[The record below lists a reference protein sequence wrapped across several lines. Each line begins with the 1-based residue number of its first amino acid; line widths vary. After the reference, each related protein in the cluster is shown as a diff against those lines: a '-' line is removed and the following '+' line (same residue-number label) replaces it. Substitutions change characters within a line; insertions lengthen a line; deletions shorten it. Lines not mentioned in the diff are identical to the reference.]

1 MNADLAAAPAPRVAG
16 PASHGLNLMR
26 RIVAAPSG
34 VFGLVVAVVL
44 VVVAIFAPVLAPHS
58 YTALDIEH
66 RLEGPSSTYWL
77 GTDNLGRDLL
87 SRLMMG
93 VRIALQIAVP
103 AVVLGVLVG
112 LLLGLAAGYLGGK
125 LDSAIVVILDAI
137 QSFPSVVL
145 ALAVLALLGSSS
157 WAIVLVLAVAFVPS
171 FGRVTRTSV
180 QAVQALPYV
189 DAERNLGAGTLR
201 IIARHVLPNIVPP
214 LIVLMAMNLP
224 SAIGIESGLAFL
236 GLGVQ
241 PPTPDWGVILSEGF
255 ARIRESPWPVLW
267 TCGVLAV
274 STLGFTFLGERLRDV
289 LDVRTTEVRS

>member
-1 MNADLAAAPAPRVAG
+1 VSADLAAAPAPRVAG

-87 SRLMMG
+87 SRLMVG
-93 VRIALQIAVP
+93 ARVALQIAAP
-103 AVVLGVLVG
+103 AVLLGVVLGLA
-112 LLLGLAAGYLGGK
+112 LGLAAGYLGGNV
-125 LDSAIVVILDAI
+125 DRVIVVVLDAI
-137 QSFPSVVL
+137 QSFPAVVL
-145 ALAVLALLGSSS
+145 ALAVLALLGSST
-157 WAIVLVLAVAFVPS
+157 WDVVLVLAVAFVPS

-180 QAVQALPYV
+180 QAIQALPYV
-189 DAERNLGAGTLR
+189 DAERNLGAGPLR
-201 IIARHVLPNIVPP
+201 IIGRHVLPNVMPP
-214 LIVLMAMNLP
+214 LIVLTAMNLP
-224 SAIGIESGLAFL
+224 AAVGIESGLAFL

-241 PPTPDWGVILSEGF
+241 PPTPDWGVILSDGF
-255 ARIRESPWPVLW
+255 GRIRDSPWPVLW
-267 TCGVLAV
+267 TCAVLALT
-274 STLGFTFLGERLRDV
+274 TLGFTFLGERLRDV